1 MVPTFNNLIKD
12 IEEAEN
18 RINFLTADRALF
30 IEQLKEIIP
39 EKAGIDIAT
48 HGCEPILLFLK
59 KGKVVHTVKG
69 ANSGDVMRAAKEHVP
84 PIATD
89 EE

>member
-1 MVPTFNNLIKD
+1 VPTFNNLLKD
-12 IEEAEN
+12 IEEAED

-39 EKAGIDIAT
+39 EKAGIDIVT
-48 HGCEPILLFLK
+48 HGCEPILLFVK
-59 KGKVVHTVKG
+59 EGKVVHTVKG
-69 ANSGDVMRAAKEHVP
+69 ANAGEVTRTAKEQVP